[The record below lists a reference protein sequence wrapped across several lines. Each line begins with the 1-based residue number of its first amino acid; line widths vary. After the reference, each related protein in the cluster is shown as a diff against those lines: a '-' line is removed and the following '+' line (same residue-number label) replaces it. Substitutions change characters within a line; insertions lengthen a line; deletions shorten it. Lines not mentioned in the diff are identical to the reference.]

1 MQNNAKTERVAIPL
15 PLFNNLKGNT
25 MSDRT
30 PTAKRSIAPV
40 TVTVEITATRINENG
55 TLSGITAKV
64 VKQPVKGN
72 EFKTS
77 VPPMAGGAIY
87 LKATSLDGLTL
98 VDGDAPKA
106 VAAKVKLF

>member
-1 MQNNAKTERVAIPL
+1 
-15 PLFNNLKGNT
+15 
-25 MSDRT
+25 MSERT

-55 TLSGITAKV
+55 TLSGITAKI

-87 LKATSLDGLTL
+87 LKALSLDGLQVL
-98 VDGDAPKA
+98 SDDEPK
-106 VAAKVKLF
+106 VAAVKRKLF

>member
-1 MQNNAKTERVAIPL
+1 
-15 PLFNNLKGNT
+15 
-25 MSDRT
+25 MSERT

-64 VKQPVKGN
+64 VKQPIKGN

-77 VPPMAGGAIY
+77 VPAMAA
-87 LKATSLDGLTL
+87 AQSTSRLSAST
-98 VDGDAPKA
+98 VC
-106 VAAKVKLF
+106 KL

>member
-1 MQNNAKTERVAIPL
+1 MSERA
-15 PLFNNLKGNT
+15 
-25 MSDRT
+25 

-64 VKQPVKGN
+64 VKQPIKGN

-87 LKATSLDGLTL
+87 IKALSLDGLQIVT
-98 VDGDAPKA
+98 DDEPKA
-106 VAAKVKLF
+106 VTAKRKLF

>member
-1 MQNNAKTERVAIPL
+1 MF
-15 PLFNNLKGNT
+15 FNLVRSYT
-25 MSDRT
+25 MSERT

-55 TLSGITAKV
+55 TLSGITAKI

-87 LKATSLDGLTL
+87 LKALSLEGLQL
-98 VDGDAPKA
+98 LADDEPKA
-106 VAAKVKLF
+106 TAVKRKLF

>member
-1 MQNNAKTERVAIPL
+1 
-15 PLFNNLKGNT
+15 

-55 TLSGITAKV
+55 TLSGITARV
-64 VKQPVKGN
+64 VKQSVKGN

-87 LKATSLDGLTL
+87 LKALSLEGLQLLADGETPT
-98 VDGDAPKA
+98 AK
-106 VAAKVKLF
+106 AAKVKLF

>member
-1 MQNNAKTERVAIPL
+1 MSER
-15 PLFNNLKGNT
+15 K
-25 MSDRT
+25 

-64 VKQPVKGN
+64 VKQPIKGN

-87 LKATSLDGLTL
+87 LKALSLEGLSI
-98 VDGDAPKA
+98 VDDDTPKA
-106 VAAKVKLF
+106 ITAKVKLF

>member
-1 MQNNAKTERVAIPL
+1 
-15 PLFNNLKGNT
+15 
-25 MSDRT
+25 MSART
-30 PTAKRSIAPV
+30 ATQKRSIAPV

-64 VKQPVKGN
+64 VKQPIKGN

-87 LKATSLDGLTL
+87 LKALSLEGLSI
-98 VDGDAPKA
+98 VAEDAPKTA
-106 VAAKVKLF
+106 AAKVKLF

>member
-1 MQNNAKTERVAIPL
+1 
-15 PLFNNLKGNT
+15 

-72 EFKTS
+72 EFRTS

-98 VDGDAPKA
+98 VDSDAPKA

>member
-1 MQNNAKTERVAIPL
+1 
-15 PLFNNLKGNT
+15 
-25 MSDRT
+25 MSERT

-40 TVTVEITATRINENG
+40 TVLVEITATRINENG

-64 VKQPVKGN
+64 VKQPIKGN

-87 LKATSLDGLTL
+87 LKAKCLEGLSI
-98 VDGDAPKA
+98 VDDNTPKTA
-106 VAAKVKLF
+106 AAKVKLF

>member
-1 MQNNAKTERVAIPL
+1 
-15 PLFNNLKGNT
+15 
-25 MSDRT
+25 MSERT
-30 PTAKRSIAPV
+30 PTAKRSIAPI

-55 TLSGITAKV
+55 TLSGITAKI

-87 LKATSLDGLTL
+87 LKALSLDGLQVL
-98 VDGDAPKA
+98 SDDEPK
-106 VAAKVKLF
+106 VAAVKRKLF

>member
-1 MQNNAKTERVAIPL
+1 
-15 PLFNNLKGNT
+15 
-25 MSDRT
+25 MSERT

-64 VKQPVKGN
+64 VKQPIKGN

-87 LKATSLDGLTL
+87 LKALSLEGLQIL
-98 VDGDAPKA
+98 ADNEPAQA
-106 VAAKVKLF
+106 AAKRKLF

>member
-1 MQNNAKTERVAIPL
+1 
-15 PLFNNLKGNT
+15 

-55 TLSGITAKV
+55 TLSGIAAKV
-64 VKQPVKGN
+64 VKQPIKGN
-72 EFKTS
+72 EFRTS

-87 LKATSLDGLTL
+87 LKALSLEGLQLLADG
-98 VDGDAPKA
+98 APKA
-106 VAAKVKLF
+106 ATANKVKLF

>member
-1 MQNNAKTERVAIPL
+1 MF
-15 PLFNNLKGNT
+15 FNLVRSYT
-25 MSDRT
+25 MSERT

-55 TLSGITAKV
+55 TLSGITAKI

-87 LKATSLDGLTL
+87 LKALSLDGLQVL
-98 VDGDAPKA
+98 SDDEPK
-106 VAAKVKLF
+106 VAAVKRKLF

>member
-1 MQNNAKTERVAIPL
+1 
-15 PLFNNLKGNT
+15 
-25 MSDRT
+25 MSERT

-55 TLSGITAKV
+55 TLSGITAKI

-87 LKATSLDGLTL
+87 LKALSLEGLQL
-98 VDGDAPKA
+98 LADDEPKA
-106 VAAKVKLF
+106 TAVKRKLF

>member
-1 MQNNAKTERVAIPL
+1 MF
-15 PLFNNLKGNT
+15 FNLVRRYT
-25 MSDRT
+25 MSERT

-55 TLSGITAKV
+55 TLSGITAKI

-87 LKATSLDGLTL
+87 LKALSLEGLQVLT
-98 VDGDAPKA
+98 DDEPK
-106 VAAKVKLF
+106 VAAAKRKLF

>member
-1 MQNNAKTERVAIPL
+1 
-15 PLFNNLKGNT
+15 
-25 MSDRT
+25 MSERT

-55 TLSGITAKV
+55 TLSGITARII
-64 VKQPVKGN
+64 KQPIKGN

-87 LKATSLDGLTL
+87 IKALSLEGLSI
-98 VDGDAPKA
+98 VADDAPKA
-106 VAAKVKLF
+106 TTAKVKLF

>member
-1 MQNNAKTERVAIPL
+1 
-15 PLFNNLKGNT
+15 

-55 TLSGITAKV
+55 TLSGITARV
-64 VKQPVKGN
+64 VKQSVKGN

-87 LKATSLDGLTL
+87 LKALSLEGLQLLADGETPT
-98 VDGDAPKA
+98 AKT
-106 VAAKVKLF
+106 AKVKLF